1 MKRANKIILALSGAA
16 LATTTACTD
25 PSYVGTDDPN
35 RNTKQGALMGAGL
48 GAALGAIVAGDGNR
62 GRGAMTGAVAGAAAG
77 VVGGSILDRQE
88 RDLRNATGDD
98 VEINNTGDQLVVTLP
113 QDILFATDSATLRS
127 DLVRDLRAVAE
138 NLNAYPDSTVQVLG
152 HTDSE
157 GDAEYNQ
164 NLSTRRA
171 QSVASVLID
180 EGVSSGRIQSVGRG
194 EDQPV
199 ASNLTPEGRQQN
211 RRVEIVILPDPAA

>member
-180 EGVSSGRIQSVGRG
+180 QGVSSGRIQSVGRG